1 MLNLL
6 KIAQI
11 AQNCSKLL
19 KIAQFTEN
27 SSKLPN
33 MLKNLGLKY
42 EQNIPTNMLYHFTV
56 DCIEED
62 TAFTEARFYG
72 VKGKPQMGPEDRYDQ
87 ANDFHGCQDLCRK
100 DNKCKYWT
108 WTKKTDPGQCYG
120 DWPCYGG
127 CFLIAGQ
134 KTVIKDNRFVS
145 GSIGE
150 KCGI

>member
-1 MLNLL
+1 
-6 KIAQI
+6 
-11 AQNCSKLL
+11 
-19 KIAQFTEN
+19 
-27 SSKLPN
+27 

-72 VKGKPQMGPEDRYDQ
+72 VKGKPQLGPEDGYDQ
-87 ANDFHGCQDLCRK
+87 ANDFHGCQDSCRK
-100 DNKCKYWT
+100 YDKCKYWT
-108 WTKKTDPGQCYG
+108 WTKKNPGQCYG